1 MTDIMQIINHVDR
14 RIITAVAVA
23 IALHLGACTETLVV
37 YDHADVEIGLAPVN
51 RISTKM
57 LSGSMEGTAYD
68 YMESF
73 GILAWYQDA
82 PAGQSWTGF
91 YDAGDVPSPYITN
104 SGAAA
109 KGEFICIDK
118 NTDDKTGTT
127 WAGGSST
134 ASVTYDKNADKANRY
149 VKKGQPDIRIDT
161 RGTDTRQPY
170 YWPKSGSLAFAG
182 YSPYDIMEQDGISV
196 TYDAKRENP
205 GIKITGIKQG
215 SFEYAH
221 DKHWAA
227 NGTFDL
233 MWFDVDDQS
242 SFSARADAV
251 PVTFRHACAWIDFR
265 IKAAAGYEDRFSL
278 VQVILTNVY
287 WKGNFDSAAAQNRE
301 WSGLGNM
308 KSETV
313 LFDHDGQP
321 GEDNPDDDEF
331 VKIDADGFYLGNM
344 IAIPQELAGKGEN
357 SEAVTRLVLKFR
369 QHTSDDTDTLIQTY
383 ACDLDD
389 ITENGRW
396 EIGKHYIYNIEFTLH
411 KIQVEPE
418 VADWEE
424 RQGSVTVS

>member
-1 MTDIMQIINHVDR
+1 MQIINHVDR

-37 YDHADVEIGLAPVN
+37 YDQADVEIGLAPVN

-134 ASVTYDKNADKANRY
+134 ASVTYDKNADEANRY

-182 YSPYDIMEQDGISV
+182 YSPYDIMAQDGIS
-196 TYDAKRENP
+196 
-205 GIKITGIKQG
+205 
-215 SFEYAH
+215 S
-221 DKHWAA
+221 
-227 NGTFDL
+227 
-233 MWFDVDDQS
+233 
-242 SFSARADAV
+242 
-251 PVTFRHACAWIDFR
+251 
-265 IKAAAGYEDRFSL
+265 
-278 VQVILTNVY
+278 
-287 WKGNFDSAAAQNRE
+287 NRE
-301 WSGLGNM
+301 
-308 KSETV
+308 E
-313 LFDHDGQP
+313 
-321 GEDNPDDDEF
+321 
-331 VKIDADGFYLGNM
+331 
-344 IAIPQELAGKGEN
+344 
-357 SEAVTRLVLKFR
+357 RL
-369 QHTSDDTDTLIQTY
+369 
-383 ACDLDD
+383 
-389 ITENGRW
+389 
-396 EIGKHYIYNIEFTLH
+396 
-411 KIQVEPE
+411 
-418 VADWEE
+418 
-424 RQGSVTVS
+424 